1 MDQTLDEKIFEEI
14 RQYIDEKYSVLFGIT
29 AKDVK
34 SPAIDLRYE
43 LGLDSQDMVFMLADF
58 EKKYQLD
65 IPDDKAVTIR
75 TVGDVI
81 DLIKRMS
88 SLDWIRNGQV
98 QPAKE
103 TVAPKAAEPVQ
114 KPAIQKTSAKG
125 TTVTLTNVPNGK
137 EKPTVLNCGTI
148 TDAQKQDFLAAISEH
163 KPSDNDGDNHTCGF
177 NVYYAK
183 QSAMRVVPYEVST
196 NFQPTKQKIGKN
208 ELIVEMI
215 PLSKKECGSWA
226 NYYCPICLA
235 SGDCTSPFI
244 RKHIGA
250 LLFPDKYAKQR

>member
-1 MDQTLDEKIFEEI
+1 MNQTLDEKILEQI
-14 RQYIDEKYSVLFGIT
+14 RQYIDEQYSVLFGIT

-34 SPAIDLRYE
+34 SSAIDLRYE

-88 SLDWIRNGQV
+88 SLDWIRNGQA

-114 KPAIQKTSAKG
+114 K
-125 TTVTLTNVPNGK
+125 
-137 EKPTVLNCGTI
+137 
-148 TDAQKQDFLAAISEH
+148 AASQ
-163 KPSDNDGDNHTCGF
+163 KPSAMVLFFMTRGGKKLPRKTPRKPADKFVMPQKPMMF
-177 NVYYAK
+177 N
-183 QSAMRVVPYEVST
+183 P
-196 NFQPTKQKIGKN
+196 GK
-208 ELIVEMI
+208 
-215 PLSKKECGSWA
+215 K
-226 NYYCPICLA
+226 
-235 SGDCTSPFI
+235 
-244 RKHIGA
+244 R
-250 LLFPDKYAKQR
+250 

>member
-1 MDQTLDEKIFEEI
+1 MNQTLDEKIFEEI

-43 LGLDSQDMVFMLADF
+43 LGLDSQDMMLMLADF

-65 IPDDKAVTIR
+65 IPDDEAVTIR

-103 TVAPKAAEPVQ
+103 TVAPKAAEPAQ
-114 KPAIQKTSAKG
+114 NAASQKTSGMVLFFMTRGGKKLPRKTPRKPAAKL
-125 TTVTLTNVPNGK
+125 VMPQKPMMLNPGK
-137 EKPTVLNCGTI
+137 T
-148 TDAQKQDFLAAISEH
+148 
-163 KPSDNDGDNHTCGF
+163 
-177 NVYYAK
+177 
-183 QSAMRVVPYEVST
+183 R
-196 NFQPTKQKIGKN
+196 
-208 ELIVEMI
+208 
-215 PLSKKECGSWA
+215 
-226 NYYCPICLA
+226 
-235 SGDCTSPFI
+235 
-244 RKHIGA
+244 
-250 LLFPDKYAKQR
+250 